1 MRALALATVAGIA
14 LFTNCFSDAYAES
27 PTPAAVAESPW
38 SYADLA
44 DLATVAPMVIEARVY
59 STALLKPERAPGLAA
74 GFARFYVE
82 ADVVSLI
89 RGSGPLAARIS
100 YLVDLPLDAKGKP
113 PKLKKKQPVL
123 LFARKQGPALPQA
136 RQFGWIRGPAAA
148 CGYACI
154 GRARRGRRH
163 SRRPPSCGL
172 RGRCRRAC

>member
-74 GFARFYVE
+74 A
-82 ADVVSLI
+82 
-89 RGSGPLAARIS
+89 
-100 YLVDLPLDAKGKP
+100 
-113 PKLKKKQPVL
+113 
-123 LFARKQGPALPQA
+123 
-136 RQFGWIRGPAAA
+136 PAA
-148 CGYACI
+148 
-154 GRARRGRRH
+154 
-163 SRRPPSCGL
+163 SS
-172 RGRCRRAC
+172 